1 MQKERCLQRENEGIN
16 YPDHFALESVKER
29 LAELKTLRIADVKV
43 TGYVKNR
50 NQEDLPQVF
59 RSMEKSEERASQL
72 LSWVQNAISSR
83 QLRDPGAV
91 FAVVV
96 HEAKNLSNAMT
107 IANLHVKSKI

>member
-1 MQKERCLQRENEGIN
+1 
-16 YPDHFALESVKER
+16 
-29 LAELKTLRIADVKV
+29 
-43 TGYVKNR
+43 
-50 NQEDLPQVF
+50 
-59 RSMEKSEERASQL
+59 MEKSEERASQL

-107 IANLHVKSKI
+107 IASEALRHSPDNNTSPAQNYTIVNYRPRGVPYDQAKPFKVSDEN